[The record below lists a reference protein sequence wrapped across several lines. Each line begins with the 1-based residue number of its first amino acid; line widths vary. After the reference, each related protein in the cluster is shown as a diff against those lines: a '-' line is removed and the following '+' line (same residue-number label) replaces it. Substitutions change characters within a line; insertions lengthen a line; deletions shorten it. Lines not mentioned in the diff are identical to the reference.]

1 MGNVMSNMFGGE
13 GSWRKQCAIIL
24 WSGGS
29 EGLIGQGVLAENF
42 GLGGIMMGCIIGFT
56 FAIQLDVSITLE
68 ESGTI

>member
-1 MGNVMSNMFGGE
+1 LGE
-13 GSWRKQCAIIL
+13 RRELEKAVCNCTLIGWN
-24 WSGGS
+24 

-68 ESGTI
+68 EVVQYKNILEYA